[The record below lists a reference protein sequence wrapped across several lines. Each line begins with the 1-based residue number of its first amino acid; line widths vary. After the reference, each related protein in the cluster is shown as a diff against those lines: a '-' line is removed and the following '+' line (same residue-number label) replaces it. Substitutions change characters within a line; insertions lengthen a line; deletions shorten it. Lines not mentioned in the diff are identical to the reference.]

1 MRSARQLAIALS
13 VAFFAPL
20 SWAQPNATLPSVFA
34 EVTDQ
39 ARELA
44 ASPYEDRSI
53 PLPDALSGLDHDT
66 YRSIR
71 FRDDQALWRNEGLFS
86 VQLFHSGF
94 LYDRPVRLH
103 LVEDGEVR
111 PLSFSKDFFEYK
123 EDAEFLAE
131 DHDLSDIGF
140 AGFRLHYPLNRED
153 YRDEFLAFRGATYFR
168 MIGRGQSYGLSA
180 RGLAIDTA
188 SSDGEEFPDFRD
200 FWLFKPDPDST
211 TMHVVALLD
220 SPSVAGAYR
229 FTITPGEH
237 ITVNVEA
244 RLFAREDIAKLGI
257 APLTSMFSHGDA
269 NPYRADDY
277 RPRVHSSN
285 GLLMHT
291 SADEWIWRPL
301 SNPRELRISQLQ
313 DENPEGFGLVQRK
326 RNFESYLDTQI
337 HFERQPSQWVTPLD
351 DWGPGGV
358 ELVEI
363 PSDSEANDN
372 IVAYWVPGQ
381 PLQAGE
387 ERTYR
392 YRTTTFGARLPQQSL
407 ASVVRTRQGWG
418 AVPGENEPPPRS
430 YRQFIVDFRGG
441 ELSTLDASHPVEA
454 QLTASTG
461 ETRQLQVRQLPDNET
476 WRASFRLSPDDNQP
490 SDFRL
495 FLSLRGQPLTETWN
509 YVWNPNELR

>member
-13 VAFFAPL
+13 MAFFAPL
-20 SWAQPNATLPSVFA
+20 SWAQSNATLPSVFA

-44 ASPYEDRSI
+44 ASPYQDRSI
-53 PLPDALSGLDHDT
+53 PLPDALKGLDNAT
-66 YRSIR
+66 YRSIH
-71 FRDDQALWRNEGLFS
+71 FRGDQALWRNNGLFS
-86 VQLFHSGF
+86 VQLFHPGF
-94 LYDRPVRLH
+94 LFDKPVRIH
-103 LVEDGEVR
+103 LVEDGEVH
-111 PLSFSKDFFEYK
+111 PLPFRKDLFTYK
-123 EDAEFLAE
+123 DGAAPLA
-131 DHDLSDIGF
+131 DQDLSDIGF

-153 YRDEFLAFRGATYFR
+153 YQDEFLVFRGATYFR
-168 MIGRGQSYGLSA
+168 MIGRDQGYGLSA
-180 RGLAIDTA
+180 RGLAINTA
-188 SSDGEEFPDFRD
+188 SPDGEEFPAFRE
-200 FWLFKPDPDST
+200 FWLFKPEPGAT

-229 FTITPGEH
+229 FAITPGERA
-237 ITVNVEA
+237 TVNVEA
-244 RLFAREDIAKLGI
+244 RLFARQDIDKLGI
-257 APLTSMFSHGDA
+257 APLTSMFVHGDA

-277 RPRVHSSN
+277 RPRVHSSE

-301 SNPRELRISQLQ
+301 SNPQELRISRLQ

-326 RNFESYLDTQI
+326 RDFENYLDM
-337 HFERQPSQWVTPLD
+337 HLNFERQPSQWVTPLD

-363 PSDSEANDN
+363 PSNSETNDN

-392 YRTTTFGARLPQQSL
+392 YRTSTFDARLPQQTL

-418 AVPGENEPPPRS
+418 GVPGENEPPPRS

-441 ELSTLDASHPVEA
+441 ELSSLDASHPVEA

-461 ETRQLQVRQLPDNET
+461 ETRQLRVRQLPDNKT
-476 WRASFRLSPDDNQP
+476 WRASFHLRPDGEKP

-495 FLSLRGQPLTETWN
+495 FLSLRGEPLTETWN